1 MTADRGPAARPT
13 GDKLSSY
20 LPAMRPST
28 RAADIAVAAAIIL
41 LALAISPIGIR
52 FVTGR
57 LDLPLRVNVVSL
69 TFDAFLLIL
78 AVTIVARGRARQIL
92 FYPLA
97 CSLVFAAVAAVE
109 AGAQAIRLS
118 DRIAP
123 LEDTSTLLHRNR
135 WPPQLMS
142 GERLVEPDGLR
153 LYRPLRSNE
162 ILIND
167 LGLRTAPPTPKR
179 PGEWR
184 IALTGG
190 SAAWGWRVLD
200 ADTIAARLQEALHRQ
215 GHPNIVVYNF
225 GIEIAAMAEEL
236 DLLRR
241 FRDLYSIDQ
250 TVFYTGGNDAIHY
263 LRAATP
269 QRPHLVG
276 GPHAFELIKV
286 AHRLSARFLAPDAA
300 LLDKMDN
307 EVLPRLART
316 NSLRSGIDAATA
328 NCRTAA
334 MRCDFM
340 LQPTLLA
347 RSTPVGPEVAIT
359 RTLKQFHPRYD
370 AVTATIYRSAH
381 ELGPTVHD
389 LSALFDGSAGP
400 VFVDAIHT
408 NEAGYRLAAARI
420 AAIIAPG
427 LQ

>member
-1 MTADRGPAARPT
+1 
-13 GDKLSSY
+13 
-20 LPAMRPST
+20 MRPSKRT
-28 RAADIAVAAAIIL
+28 AEVVAAAAIIL

-57 LDLPLRVNVVSL
+57 LDLPLRVSVVSL

-78 AVTIVARGRARQIL
+78 AVTILARGRARQIL

-97 CSLVFAAVAAVE
+97 CSLVFAAVAAIEV
-109 AGAQAIRLS
+109 GAQAIALA
-118 DRIAP
+118 DRVAP
-123 LEDTSTLLHRNR
+123 LEDTSTLLHGDR

-142 GERLVEPDGLR
+142 GGRLVEQDGLR
-153 LYRPLRSNE
+153 LYRPLHGKE
-162 ILIND
+162 LLIND

-184 IALTGG
+184 IAVTGG

-200 ADTIAARLQEALHRQ
+200 VDTIAFRLQEALHRQ
-215 GHPNIVVYNF
+215 GHSNIVVYNF
-225 GIEIAAMAEEL
+225 GIEIAAMPEEL
-236 DLLRR
+236 ALLRR
-241 FRDLYSIDQ
+241 FRELYSIDQ
-250 TVFYTGGNDAIHY
+250 TVFYTGGNDAILHY

-269 QRPHLVG
+269 DRPRLVG

-300 LLDKMDN
+300 LLDKIDN

-316 NSLRSGIDAATA
+316 NSLRDGIAAATA
-328 NCRTAA
+328 YCRTAA

-340 LQPTLLA
+340 LQPMLLA
-347 RSTPVGPEVAIT
+347 RSTPIGPEVAIT

-370 AVTATIYRSAH
+370 AVTATVYRSVH

-389 LSALFDGSAGP
+389 LSALFNGSAGP

-408 NEAGYRLAAARI
+408 NEAGYRLVAERI

>member
-1 MTADRGPAARPT
+1 M
-13 GDKLSSY
+13 DKLSSY
-20 LPAMRPST
+20 LPAMHLST

-97 CSLVFAAVAAVE
+97 CSLVFAAIAAIEV
-109 AGAQAIRLS
+109 GAQAIALA
-118 DRIAP
+118 DRVAP
-123 LEDTSTLLHRNR
+123 LEDTSTLLHAKR

-142 GERLVEPDGLR
+142 GGRLLEQDGLR
-153 LYRPLRSNE
+153 LYRPLHGNGL
-162 ILIND
+162 LIND
-167 LGLRTAPPTPKR
+167 LGLRTALPTPKR

-184 IALTGG
+184 IAVTGG
-190 SAAWGWRVLD
+190 SSAWGWRVLD
-200 ADTIAARLQEALHRQ
+200 ADTIAVRLQEALHRQ
-215 GHPNIVVYNF
+215 GHPNILVYNF

-250 TVFYTGGNDAIHY
+250 TVFYTGGNDAILHY

-276 GPHAFELIKV
+276 GPHAFELVKV
-286 AHRLSARFLAPDAA
+286 AHRLSAKFLAPDAV
-300 LLDKMDN
+300 LLAKMDN

-316 NSLRSGIDAATA
+316 NSLRSGIDAATTY
-328 NCRTAA
+328 CRTAA

-340 LQPTLLA
+340 LQPMLLT
-347 RSTPVGPEVAIT
+347 RRTPVGPEVAIT
-359 RTLKQFHPRYD
+359 QTLKQFHPRYD
-370 AVTATIYRSAH
+370 ALIATLYRSAH
-381 ELGPTVHD
+381 AFGPNVHD
-389 LSALFDGSAGP
+389 LSGLFDGSAGP

-408 NEAGYRLAAARI
+408 NEAGYRLVAERI
-420 AAIIAPG
+420 ATIIAPG

>member
-1 MTADRGPAARPT
+1 M
-13 GDKLSSY
+13 
-20 LPAMRPST
+20 
-28 RAADIAVAAAIIL
+28 
-41 LALAISPIGIR
+41 LALVISPIGIR

-97 CSLVFAAVAAVE
+97 CSLVFAAIAAIEV
-109 AGAQAIRLS
+109 GAQAIALA
-118 DRIAP
+118 DRVAP
-123 LEDTSTLLHRNR
+123 LEDTSTLLRGDR

-142 GERLVEPDGLR
+142 GGRLVEQDGLR
-153 LYRPLRSNE
+153 LYRPLHGNGF
-162 ILIND
+162 LIND
-167 LGLRTAPPTPKR
+167 LGLRTALPTPKR

-184 IALTGG
+184 IAVTGG

-200 ADTIAARLQEALHRQ
+200 VDTIAVRLQEALHRQ

-236 DLLRR
+236 ALLRR

-250 TVFYTGGNDAIHY
+250 TVFYTGGNDAILHY

-276 GPHAFELIKV
+276 GPHAFELIKF
-286 AHRLSARFLAPDAA
+286 AHRLSAKFLAPHAA
-300 LLDKMDN
+300 LLDKMDK

-316 NSLRSGIDAATA
+316 NSLRDGIAAATA
-328 NCRTAA
+328 YCRTAA

-340 LQPTLLA
+340 LQPILLA
-347 RSTPVGPEVAIT
+347 RSAPIGPEVAIT
-359 RTLKQFHPRYD
+359 RALRQFHPRYD
-370 AVTATIYRSAH
+370 AVTATIYRSVH

>member
-1 MTADRGPAARPT
+1 
-13 GDKLSSY
+13 
-20 LPAMRPST
+20 
-28 RAADIAVAAAIIL
+28 
-41 LALAISPIGIR
+41 
-52 FVTGR
+52 
-57 LDLPLRVNVVSL
+57 
-69 TFDAFLLIL
+69 LIL

-97 CSLVFAAVAAVE
+97 CSLVLAAIAAVE
-109 AGAQAIRLS
+109 AGAQAIALS
-118 DRIAP
+118 DRVAP
-123 LEDTSTLLHRNR
+123 IEDTSTLLHANR

-142 GERLVEPDGLR
+142 GGRLVELDGLR

-184 IALTGG
+184 IAVTGG
-190 SAAWGWRVLD
+190 SSAWGWRVLD
-200 ADTIAARLQEALHRQ
+200 ADTIAVRLQEALHQR

-236 DLLRR
+236 ALLRR
-241 FRDLYSIDQ
+241 FRDLYAIDQ
-250 TVFYTGGNDAIHY
+250 TVFYTGGNDAILHY

-269 QRPHLVG
+269 QRPRLVG
-276 GPHAFELIKV
+276 GPLAFELIKV
-286 AHRLSARFLAPDAA
+286 ADRLSAKLLAPDAA

-316 NSLRSGIDAATA
+316 NSLRDGIAAATA
-328 NCRTAA
+328 YCRTAA

-340 LQPTLLA
+340 MQPMLLA
-347 RSTPVGPEVAIT
+347 RRTPVGPEVAIT
-359 RTLKQFHPRYD
+359 QTLKQFHPRYD
-370 AVTATIYRSAH
+370 ALTATLYRSAH
-381 ELGPTVHD
+381 AFGPNVHD
-389 LSALFDGSAGP
+389 LSELFDGSAGP

-408 NEAGYRLAAARI
+408 NEAGYRLVAERI

>member
-1 MTADRGPAARPT
+1 
-13 GDKLSSY
+13 
-20 LPAMRPST
+20 MRPSKRT
-28 RAADIAVAAAIIL
+28 AEVVAAAAIIL

-69 TFDAFLLIL
+69 TFDAFLVIL

-97 CSLVFAAVAAVE
+97 CSLVFAAIAAIEV
-109 AGAQAIRLS
+109 GAQAIALA
-118 DRIAP
+118 DRVAP
-123 LEDTSTLLHRNR
+123 LEDTSTLLHFDR

-142 GERLVEPDGLR
+142 GGRLVERDGLR
-153 LYRPLRSNE
+153 LYRPLHGNGF
-162 ILIND
+162 LIND
-167 LGLRTAPPTPKR
+167 LGLRTAPPTQKR

-184 IALTGG
+184 IAVTGG

-200 ADTIAARLQEALHRQ
+200 VDTIAVRLQEALHRQ

-236 DLLRR
+236 ALLRR
-241 FRDLYSIDQ
+241 FHDLYSIDQ
-250 TVFYTGGNDAIHY
+250 TVFYTGGNDAILHY

-276 GPHAFELIKV
+276 GPHAFELIKF
-286 AHRLSARFLAPDAA
+286 AHRLSAKFLAPDAA
-300 LLDKMDN
+300 LLNKIDN

-316 NSLRSGIDAATA
+316 NSLRDGIAAATA
-328 NCRTAA
+328 YCRTAA

-340 LQPTLLA
+340 LQPMLLA
-347 RSTPVGPEVAIT
+347 RSTPIGPEVAIT
-359 RTLKQFHPRYD
+359 RALRQFHPRYD
-370 AVTATIYRSAH
+370 AVTATIYRSVH

-408 NEAGYRLAAARI
+408 NEAGYRLVAERI
-420 AAIIAPG
+420 AAIITPG

>member
-1 MTADRGPAARPT
+1 
-13 GDKLSSY
+13 
-20 LPAMRPST
+20 MRPSKRT
-28 RAADIAVAAAIIL
+28 AEVVVAAAIIL
-41 LALAISPIGIR
+41 LALVISPIGIR

-57 LDLPLRVNVVSL
+57 LDLPLRVSVVSL

-78 AVTIVARGRARQIL
+78 AVTIIARGRARQIL

-97 CSLVFAAVAAVE
+97 CSLVFAAVAAIEV
-109 AGAQAIRLS
+109 GAQAIALA
-118 DRIAP
+118 DRVAP
-123 LEDTSTLLHRNR
+123 LEDTSTLLHGDR

-142 GERLVEPDGLR
+142 GERVVEQDGLR
-153 LYRPLRSNE
+153 LYRPLHGNGV
-162 ILIND
+162 LIND

-184 IALTGG
+184 IAVTGG

-200 ADTIAARLQEALHRQ
+200 VDTIAVRLQEALHRQ

-236 DLLRR
+236 ALLRR

-250 TVFYTGGNDAIHY
+250 TVFYTGGNDAILHY

-276 GPHAFELIKV
+276 GLHAFELIKF
-286 AHRLSARFLAPDAA
+286 AHRLSAKFLAPHAA
-300 LLDKMDN
+300 LLDKMDK
-307 EVLPRLART
+307 EVLPRLARK
-316 NSLRSGIDAATA
+316 NSLRDGIAAATA
-328 NCRTAA
+328 YCRTAA

-340 LQPTLLA
+340 LQPMLLA
-347 RSTPVGPEVAIT
+347 RSTPIGPEVAIT
-359 RTLKQFHPRYD
+359 RALRQFHPRYD
-370 AVTATIYRSAH
+370 AVTATIYRSVH